1 MIGGYVYIL
10 SNHARS
16 VLYVGVTNNLERRI
30 FEHRNNQG
38 CSFTKKYRCMSLL
51 YYEIF
56 EKITDAILR
65 EKQLKNWHREWK
77 LNLIRSFNPNLKDL
91 SLEWMLDPETSSG

>member
-10 SNHARS
+10 GNHTRS
-16 VLYVGVTNNLERRI
+16 VIYVGVTNNLERRI
-30 FEHRNNQG
+30 FEHQNNQG
-38 CSFTKKYRCMSLL
+38 CSFAKKYRCMYLL
-51 YYEIF
+51 YYERF

-77 LNLIRSFNPNLKDL
+77 FNLIKSSNPDLKDL
-91 SLEWMLDPETSSG
+91 SSEWRI